1 LGIETPGRHNETIV
15 AENSNVAG
23 SPDGRQENTIS
34 THRRLAVG
42 LCALSVALLFGGF
55 GEPVAVADTEPGGDA
70 VSDTAGVGDQGE
82 EPGATE
88 TEPTG
93 GTPGAGVA
101 DTLPQ
106 LLGVFG
112 TDPQPPSDHGETP
125 EVSGGLTGPMAL
137 GGLTDDQ
144 PAAAPAVTTDNTGTD
159 SSPAVT
165 SQASNEPET
174 VVSHTPESESGSST
188 ADAASLTNAEVNSL
202 SSGELNSQTNA
213 EVNPPAGDP
222 PAEEPAV
229 VQPVTNPV
237 ASVESPASSP
247 PAAPPVVGAAPAND
261 VIKALAYF
269 FIALTPDGV
278 PYIKIPNNLLSLLG
292 IPSVGEAATASL
304 TAGGIGGSL
313 LAGGLYN
320 AVRTQLASSLSVP
333 TGWPGMLI
341 APGDSAA
348 LASARAAAHPTP
360 EGVGASGAV
369 EQHPVGI
376 KAVLA
381 GGILPEQVRSVL
393 QHTVD
398 AVLAPF
404 SVLALAALASPGVV
418 GLLLLSVAGM
428 FVGYRQARAASM
440 LRAVG
445 IARFVKAGP
454 LGVVR
459 SGGLVALHARPSPTA
474 RPQSTRTRGHLE
486 SVV

>member
-1 LGIETPGRHNETIV
+1 MRPSSQNGI
-15 AENSNVAG
+15 AAG

-55 GEPVAVADTEPGGDA
+55 GEPVAVADTESGDA
-70 VSDTAGVGDQGE
+70 VSHTANVGAQGE
-82 EPGATE
+82 EPGTTE

-93 GTPGAGVA
+93 GTSGAGVA
-101 DTLPQ
+101 DTLPE
-106 LLGVFG
+106 LLGIFG

-125 EVSGGLTGPMAL
+125 EESGGLAGPMAL
-137 GGLTDDQ
+137 GGSTDEQ
-144 PAAAPAVTTDNTGTD
+144 PAAPAVTTDNTGSG
-159 SSPAVT
+159 SSPAAT
-165 SQASNEPET
+165 SQESSQPET
-174 VVSHTPESESGSST
+174 VVSHTPDSSSDSQT
-188 ADAASLTNAEVNSL
+188 NVEAASLTNVEVNSL
-202 SSGELNSQTNA
+202 TSGEVNSSTNA
-213 EVNPPAGDP
+213 QATPPAGDP
-222 PAEEPAV
+222 PAEEAAV
-229 VQPVTNPV
+229 VQPVTNAV
-237 ASVESPASSP
+237 ASAESPTSP
-247 PAAPPVVGAAPAND
+247 PPAAAPPVVGVAAANE

-292 IPSVGEAATASL
+292 IPAMAEAATASL

-313 LAGGLYN
+313 LAGGLYT
-320 AVRTQLASSLSVP
+320 AARIQLASSLSVP

-369 EQHPVGI
+369 EQRPVGI

-398 AVLAPF
+398 AVLAPL
-404 SVLALAALASPGVV
+404 SMLALAALASPGVV
-418 GLLLLSVAGM
+418 GLLLLSAAGM
-428 FVGYRQARAASM
+428 FVGYRQAKAASM

-459 SGGLVALHARPSPTA
+459 SGGLVALHARPSSAA
-474 RPQSTRTRGHLE
+474 RPASRRTSGVLE
-486 SVV
+486 TVA

>member
-1 LGIETPGRHNETIV
+1 MRPSSQNGI
-15 AENSNVAG
+15 AAG

-55 GEPVAVADTEPGGDA
+55 GEPVAVADTESGDA
-70 VSDTAGVGDQGE
+70 VSHTANVGAQGE
-82 EPGATE
+82 EPGTTE

-93 GTPGAGVA
+93 GTSGAGVA
-101 DTLPQ
+101 DTLPE
-106 LLGVFG
+106 LLGIFG

-125 EVSGGLTGPMAL
+125 EESGGLAGPMAL
-137 GGLTDDQ
+137 GGSTDEQ
-144 PAAAPAVTTDNTGTD
+144 PAAPAVTTDNTGSG
-159 SSPAVT
+159 SSPAAT
-165 SQASNEPET
+165 SQESSQPET
-174 VVSHTPESESGSST
+174 VVSHTPDSSSDSQT
-188 ADAASLTNAEVNSL
+188 NVEAASLTNAEVNSL
-202 SSGELNSQTNA
+202 TSGEVNSSNNA
-213 EVNPPAGDP
+213 QATPPAGDP
-222 PAEEPAV
+222 PAEEAAV
-229 VQPVTNPV
+229 VQPVTNAV
-237 ASVESPASSP
+237 ASAESPTSP
-247 PAAPPVVGAAPAND
+247 PPAAAPPVVGVAAANE

-292 IPSVGEAATASL
+292 IPAMAEAATASL

-313 LAGGLYN
+313 FAGGLYT
-320 AVRTQLASSLSVP
+320 AARIQLASSLSVP

-369 EQHPVGI
+369 EQRPVGI

-398 AVLAPF
+398 AVLAPL
-404 SVLALAALASPGVV
+404 SMLALAALASPGVV
-418 GLLLLSVAGM
+418 GLLLLSAAGM
-428 FVGYRQARAASM
+428 FVGYRQAKAASM

-459 SGGLVALHARPSPTA
+459 SGGLVALHARPSSAA
-474 RPQSTRTRGHLE
+474 RPASRRTSGVLE
-486 SVV
+486 TVA